1 MVVQWSA
8 HPVEFDLVVV
18 NLAPH
23 CSQCYVSLKMPNLS
37 AHNWSLRDLLG
48 TESYERFGN
57 DLEGQG
63 LYLDCPAHGAQLF
76 HFASV
81 K

>member
-1 MVVQWSA
+1 MVVQWLA

-57 DLEGQG
+57 VLEGQG

-76 HFASV
+76 HFAPV